1 MTTHRDRQIARSIA
15 NRDQLIDFLN
25 ISKETYYQWLFDA
38 GLQYLDRVLMDIN
51 DHIKVLSRSA
61 RFWKW
66 WKNQYFIMDEDLLN
80 EFLSFGEV
88 DPLELIRIQKY
99 YIDKHINTKVVL
111 EGFLYQEIVSSRNMD
126 KTSTL
131 SI

>member
-1 MTTHRDRQIARSIA
+1 
-15 NRDQLIDFLN
+15 
-25 ISKETYYQWLFDA
+25 
-38 GLQYLDRVLMDIN
+38 MDIN